1 MPKSAST
8 KRFRARER
16 IQPSRA
22 CAPRPRVFPFFTSL
36 PAELRLRI
44 YSLILHISRAI
55 DVTGIWHRKP
65 KLDLAL
71 LFVSK
76 QIYAEAAHYFYSVNT
91 FCLLEHCDAH
101 MGNNY
106 DFTRNPGYNW
116 LLSIG
121 MNALS
126 IRNLHIYMRT
136 EWPMTYYTTALL
148 PALAR
153 RAPNVARLALIAE
166 SHRVLEMP
174 FGQWGPPVWK
184 MHPNYVETLSP
195 LDMYRLYCALEDEAV
210 MAALAGHEGEKEGE
224 GKMAQEEQEEQEQQQ
239 QALEEGSAAEASM
252 DTNNDKNQNEGE
264 EKNKEVEKKQQAAGK
279 DKKADEEDGREGG
292 GEEAKGKPLF
302 PSLRLLQ
309 LAGPQESAA
318 LDCLCVELR
327 CRVQAIRGLVDG
339 RELSGIMRLW
349 NGVERWMRWY
359 DAVPGLLPDGTVGV
373 RRATR
378 KRRGQEQDDDE
389 Y

>member
-1 MPKSAST
+1 MSLGSVEILLLLPPLLLLVLKGLTAEGRSRWNEKA
-8 KRFRARER
+8 ART
-16 IQPSRA
+16 SRSMA
-22 CAPRPRVFPFFTSL
+22 
-36 PAELRLRI
+36 
-44 YSLILHISRAI
+44 
-55 DVTGIWHRKP
+55 HRKP

-148 PALAR
+148 PALAS

-210 MAALAGHEGEKEGE
+210 MAALAGREGEKEKKKEEEEEKGGE
-224 GKMAQEEQEEQEQQQ
+224 GEMEQEEQEEQEVQEQQ

-252 DTNNDKNQNEGE
+252 NTNNDKNQDEGE
-264 EKNKEVEKKQQAAGK
+264 EKNKEVEKQQAAQK

-292 GEEAKGKPLF
+292 GEAKGKPLF

-309 LAGPQESAA
+309 FAGPQESAA

-327 CRVQAIRGLVDG
+327 CRVQGLKGLVDG
-339 RELSGIMRLW
+339 REMSGIMRLW
-349 NGVERWMRWY
+349 NDVERWMRWY
-359 DAVPGLLPDGTVGV
+359 DTVPGILPDGTVGV

-378 KRRGQEQDDDE
+378 KRRGEEHDDNE